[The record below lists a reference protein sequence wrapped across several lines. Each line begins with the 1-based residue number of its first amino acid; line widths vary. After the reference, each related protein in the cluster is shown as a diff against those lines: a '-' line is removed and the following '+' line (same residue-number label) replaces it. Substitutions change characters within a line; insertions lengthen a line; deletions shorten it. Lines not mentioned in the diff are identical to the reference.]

1 MRKFRFL
8 IAVTGVA
15 CALSTAAYSADF
27 DMKIALNDPPKPE
40 GVKHYA
46 HWPLMKFEEAV
57 EERSGGRIDV
67 KFFFNGQLGKGETII
82 SLISQGLV
90 EATSFSSAAL
100 AGYYADV
107 EVLNIPY
114 LFINRDVAYGVLDGP
129 FGQKLADDI
138 ADATNIR
145 PAAWLE
151 NGGYRN
157 FTANTP
163 IQSAADMK
171 GLKIRTMSNPVDM
184 AIVRALGASPT
195 PISWADLYTALQ
207 TGVVDG
213 QENSIPT
220 FKAPHLY
227 ETQKY
232 MVLDGHTYSAL
243 AILMSEKWL
252 DSLPNDLRAIIMDEA
267 KNMRALNREL
277 SQKNEAED
285 RKYLEG
291 KGMTIF
297 DLTLEQKSEFREL
310 TQEPAIASIKER
322 VSPERLQDILHAVDI
337 VEKKLGL

>member
-1 MRKFRFL
+1 MRKFGSIIVAAGVL
-8 IAVTGVA
+8 VAAATGA
-15 CALSTAAYSADF
+15 NAAEYEMKLALKDA
-27 DMKIALNDPPKPE
+27 PKPE

-57 EERSGGRIDV
+57 EERSDGRIDV
-67 KFFFNGQLGKGETII
+67 RFFFNGQLGKGETII
-82 SLISQGLV
+82 SMIGQGLV
-90 EATSFSSAAL
+90 EATTFSSAAL
-100 AGYYADV
+100 AGYYPDV

-114 LFINRDVAYGVLDGP
+114 LFINRDVAYDVLDGP
-129 FGQKLADDI
+129 FGAKLADDI

-157 FTANTP
+157 FTANSP
-163 IQSAADMK
+163 IKSAEDMK
-171 GLKIRTMSNPVDM
+171 GLKIRTMNNPVDM
-184 AIVRALGASPT
+184 EIVRALGASPT

-252 DSLPNDLRAIIMDEA
+252 DSLPNDLREIVMDEA
-267 KNMRALNREL
+267 KNMRTLNREL

-285 RKYLEG
+285 REYLEG

-297 DLTLEQKSEFREL
+297 DLSREEKSKFREL
-310 TQEPAIASIKER
+310 TQGPAIESIKER
-322 VSPERLQDILHAVDI
+322 VSPERLDAILEAVAAT
-337 VEKKLGL
+337 EKKLGL